1 MKKKVLLRAPALSIS
16 GYGTHAR
23 QIFRYLK
30 SKDIDL
36 SVDLLSW
43 GITSWHVNPDNE
55 NGLVGEIMKRSGTL
69 NGKPDVVIS
78 LQLPNEWQRVDDC
91 VNVGMSAIVESDK
104 CNEKW
109 VDACNSMSRVIV
121 PSQFAKKV
129 LSSSGNLTGDVRVVG
144 ESFPDEVLNCNDKLS
159 LSEIQTKT
167 NLLVVGQLTG
177 MKPDV
182 DRKNLFYTIKWF
194 CEEFKNNKDVG
205 LIIKSNLGTNCSIH
219 RAQLENIFKTLLDE
233 VRGDT
238 FPRVHLINGEMT
250 TNEIVSMYRSNSVK
264 ALLSLTRGEGFG
276 LPLLEAAA
284 CNLPII
290 CTDWSGHLDFMRLG
304 KYTAIDYDLIPVPE
318 QRIDNEIFVK
328 GTKWAF
334 ANEKDAK
341 KKMRKFVDSQEVPKQ
356 WAVNLGEKIREK
368 YSFESISKQYDNEL
382 GDLL

>member
-30 SKDIDL
+30 SKDVDL

-43 GITSWHVNPDNE
+43 GITSWHINPANE
-55 NGLVGEIMKRSGTL
+55 DGLIDEIMKRSGTL

-78 LQLPNEWQRVDDC
+78 LQLPNEWQKVDDC

-121 PSQFAKKV
+121 PSEFAKKV
-129 LSSSGNLTGDVRVVG
+129 LLSSGNLTGDVRVVG
-144 ESFPDEVLNCNDKLS
+144 ESFPDEVLTCNDKLN
-159 LSEIQTKT
+159 LSEIQTTT

-219 RAQLENIFKTLLDE
+219 RAQLENVFKTLLSE

-250 TNEIVSMYRSNSVK
+250 TSEIVSMYRSNSVK

-284 CNLPII
+284 CNLPVI

-356 WAVNLGEKIREK
+356 WALNLGKKIREK

>member
-1 MKKKVLLRAPALSIS
+1 
-16 GYGTHAR
+16 
-23 QIFRYLK
+23 
-30 SKDIDL
+30 
-36 SVDLLSW
+36 
-43 GITSWHVNPDNE
+43 
-55 NGLVGEIMKRSGTL
+55 
-69 NGKPDVVIS
+69 
-78 LQLPNEWQRVDDC
+78 
-91 VNVGMSAIVESDK
+91 
-104 CNEKW
+104 
-109 VDACNSMSRVIV
+109 
-121 PSQFAKKV
+121 
-129 LSSSGNLTGDVRVVG
+129 
-144 ESFPDEVLNCNDKLS
+144 
-159 LSEIQTKT
+159 
-167 NLLVVGQLTG
+167 

-219 RAQLENIFKTLLDE
+219 RAQLENIFKTLLSE

-250 TNEIVSMYRSNSVK
+250 TNEIISMYRSNNVK

-284 CNLPII
+284 CNLPVI

-304 KYTAIDYDLIPVPE
+304 KYTAIDYDLIPIPE

-356 WAVNLGEKIREK
+356 WALNLGEKIREK